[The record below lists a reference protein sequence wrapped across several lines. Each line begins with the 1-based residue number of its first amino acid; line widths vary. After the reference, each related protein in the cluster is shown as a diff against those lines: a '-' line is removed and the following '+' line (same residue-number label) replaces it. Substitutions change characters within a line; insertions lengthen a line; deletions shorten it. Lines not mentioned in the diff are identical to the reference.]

1 MKTYSIVNLD
11 TVEYSLLG
19 HPKCFELPNTTRVN
33 VISSDGEILDI
44 SQNRK
49 PIVGRFGAHKLQI
62 RALHQ
67 GRELSVEGSPY
78 AFLYGQ
84 NLYTSNDLLAVL
96 RELIPDMGRPF
107 LVRDALSV
115 ESANGLERL
124 RAKLLQHT
132 TDPNALREYILHDY
146 LVLYA
151 QIGES
156 IFLLAIRHHRQLAF
170 DFVGQWGRGESL

>member
-1 MKTYSIVNLD
+1 MIQRVVVQLTANFERNLEE
-11 TVEYSLLG
+11 VEHFLSEADAPQAYDYLLDELLG
-19 HPKCFELPNTTRVN
+19 TVIPNL
-33 VISSDGEILDI
+33 E
-44 SQNRK
+44 
-49 PIVGRFGAHKLQI
+49 RF
-62 RALHQ
+62 
-67 GRELSVEGSPY
+67 
-78 AFLYGQ
+78 
-84 NLYTSNDLLAVL
+84 
-96 RELIPDMGRPF
+96 PDMGRPF
-107 LVRDALSV
+107 LVREALSV

-124 RAKLLQHT
+124 RAKVLQHT